1 MPPRTG
7 GWTWTLWTLWTLDT
21 LNNAWRSVESEG
33 LFRVISPSD
42 GGAPAALPGPEPELG
57 GAEWSGVEGGLKNVV
72 FEVDTVCVRSAAAS
86 HGRHGSQRRRR
97 GFR

>member
-7 GWTWTLWTLWTLDT
+7 GRTLDTVDT
-21 LNNAWRSVESEG
+21 LNNAWSSVESEG

-42 GGAPAALPGPEPELG
+42 GGAPAALPGPELG
-57 GAEWSGVEGGLKNVV
+57 EAERSGGGLKNVV

>member
-7 GWTWTLWTLWTLDT
+7 GRILDTVDTMDT
-21 LNNAWRSVESEG
+21 LNNAWSSVESEG

-57 GAEWSGVEGGLKNVV
+57 GAERSGGGLKNVV

>member
-1 MPPRTG
+1 MDTG
-7 GWTWTLWTLWTLDT
+7 DTVDT
-21 LNNAWRSVESEG
+21 LNNAWRSVDKWSVG
-33 LFRVISPSD
+33 LRVISPSD

-57 GAEWSGVEGGLKNVV
+57 GAERSGVEGGLKNVV

-97 GFR
+97 RGLR